1 MIEFN
6 LVNSVL
12 PKEPA
17 NWRLWALHLYLCDGN
32 PYLFQV
38 FQILYREIL
47 LLIPNVVLVYRQPQ
61 LLNKAIHVIH
71 LATLEN
77 KKDISFVFDHA
88 PC

>member
-17 NWRLWALHLYLCDGN
+17 NWRLWALHFYLCDRN

-38 FQILYREIL
+38 FQILYRETL

-61 LLNKAIHVIH
+61 LLNEAIHVIY